1 MLARSS
7 IVGLVELA
15 RLFASMDNNALS
27 LSNESGF
34 QSDWKSIYHRDALL
48 WASHEYETD
57 AIMKPLVE
65 LVFHLTRQF
74 KLSPAIEFTTIDT
87 LELLLVRVFQSWM
100 KSSQAAPDSLDRQK
114 DIFLRQLPMY
124 VVAVVD
130 IVAKYINLG
139 MKLDLVGLKR
149 AAKVSDSGP
158 NILTVEFEVIKI
170 LDSEL
175 RSSLLLGAFERF
187 SKEYLLPLNVANN
200 ETIETIGIRLL
211 RLVIAERVHIYES
224 LKTSI
229 KDREC
234 FRRFKSN
241 KLILAGAIIVTILY
255 LIPATRHS
263 KAILN
268 KVIEPLAYDCCVQAT
283 NLIYLRD
290 AVLRVI
296 GGGR

>member
-1 MLARSS
+1 
-7 IVGLVELA
+7 
-15 RLFASMDNNALS
+15 MDKDALI

-34 QSDWKSIYHRDALL
+34 QTDWKSLYHRDALL

-65 LVFHLTRQF
+65 LVFTLARQF
-74 KLSPAIEFTTIDT
+74 NFSPAIEFTTIDT
-87 LELLLVRVFQSWM
+87 LELLLVRAFQSWM
-100 KSSQAAPDSLDRQK
+100 QSSLTVPDSFERHK
-114 DIFLRQLPMY
+114 YEFLRKLPMY

-130 IVAKYINLG
+130 IVAKYINIG
-139 MKLDLVGLKR
+139 IKLDLAALRRV
-149 AAKVSDSGP
+149 AKVTDSST
-158 NILTVEFEVIKI
+158 NMLAMEFEVIKI

-187 SKEYLLPLNVANN
+187 SKQYLAPLNIESN
-200 ETIETIGIRLL
+200 EFIWNIGLRLL
-211 RLVIAERVHIYES
+211 RLVIAERTHIYNS
-224 LKTSI
+224 LKTSM
-229 KDREC
+229 KDEGC

-241 KLILAGAIIVTILY
+241 KLILAGAIIITVLY
-255 LIPATRHS
+255 LIPGTRHS

-268 KVIEPLAYDCCVQAT
+268 RVIEPLAEDCCVQAT

-296 GGGR
+296 ADH

>member
-1 MLARSS
+1 
-7 IVGLVELA
+7 
-15 RLFASMDNNALS
+15 MDNNVLN

-34 QSDWKSIYHRDALL
+34 QTDWKTIYHRDALL

-65 LVFHLTRQF
+65 LVLYLTREF

-87 LELLLVRVFQSWM
+87 LEMLLVRAFQGWT
-100 KSSQAAPDSLDRQK
+100 KSSQTGPESLEHQK
-114 DIFLRQLPMY
+114 RIFLRQLPMY

-130 IVAKYINLG
+130 IVAKYINIG
-139 MKLDLVGLKR
+139 TKLDLVGLKR
-149 AAKVSDSGP
+149 AVKVSDSSA

-187 SKEYLLPLNVANN
+187 SKEYLLPLNVASH
-200 ETIETIGIRLL
+200 ETVGNIGIRLL
-211 RLVIAERVHIYES
+211 RLVIAEREHIYHS

-229 KDREC
+229 KDNEC

-241 KLILAGAIIVTILY
+241 KLILAGAIIITILY

-268 KVIEPLAYDCCVQAT
+268 KVIEPLAYDCCVQST
-283 NLIYLRD
+283 NLLYLRD

-296 GGGR
+296 GGGGR

>member
-1 MLARSS
+1 
-7 IVGLVELA
+7 
-15 RLFASMDNNALS
+15 MDNNVLN

-34 QSDWKSIYHRDALL
+34 QSDWKSIYHQDALL

-65 LVFHLTRQF
+65 LVFQLARQF
-74 KLSPAIEFTTIDT
+74 KLSPAMEFTTIDT
-87 LELLLVRVFQSWM
+87 LELLLVRAFQSWT
-100 KSSQAAPDSLDRQK
+100 KSPAMVLDSLERHK
-114 DIFLRQLPMY
+114 CTFLRQLPMY

-130 IVAKYINLG
+130 IVAKYINVG

-149 AAKVSDSGP
+149 AAKVSDSSS
-158 NILTVEFEVIKI
+158 NILAVEFEVIKI
-170 LDSEL
+170 LDCE
-175 RSSLLLGAFERF
+175 
-187 SKEYLLPLNVANN
+187 
-200 ETIETIGIRLL
+200 
-211 RLVIAERVHIYES
+211 
-224 LKTSI
+224 TSI
-229 KDREC
+229 KDKEC

-241 KLILAGAIIVTILY
+241 KLILAGAIIITILY
-255 LIPATRHS
+255 LLPATRHS
-263 KAILN
+263 KALLN

>member
-1 MLARSS
+1 
-7 IVGLVELA
+7 
-15 RLFASMDNNALS
+15 MDNNALS

-87 LELLLVRVFQSWM
+87 LELLLVRAFQSWM
-100 KSSQAAPDSLDRQK
+100 KSSQAGPDSLERQK

-149 AAKVSDSGP
+149 VAKVSDSGP